1 MDPSFDCSIMLSL
14 PDLALVVKLFY
25 KNGESATK
33 ALRQLRTLK
42 GIKAKKNPISLK
54 GILNVVHR
62 FEETGRL
69 EHRPRSGRPSVSA
82 NRVPVV
88 QSVMR
93 NVAAETSTG
102 SCSAR
107 EAGKVTGIPERSVR
121 RILHLILEMHPYKIQ
136 ARHQLL
142 PADCDK
148 RHAFATWALAQMDR
162 DPQWLL
168 NIMWTDEAHFSLH
181 GEVNTQ
187 NSRIWATSNPH
198 AYTTKPLHS
207 PHVTVWCGFT
217 ASFIIGPL
225 FFEERCPVSG
235 WKTCSVTAERYLT
248 LLNDH
253 VVPAL
258 QQRRALSSVTF
269 MQDGA
274 PPHVSRSVKTF
285 LLSKFTEDRLI
296 SRGCK
301 NAWPARSPDLTPAD
315 FWLWGYLKSR
325 VYRGS
330 PATLVE
336 LKDAIQLA
344 VSGIDADMLHAAVLG
359 VVTRLT
365 CLLPCGGGHVEH
377 LLF

>member
-1 MDPSFDCSIMLSL
+1 M
-14 PDLALVVKLFY
+14 
-25 KNGESATK
+25 
-33 ALRQLRTLK
+33 
-42 GIKAKKNPISLK
+42 
-54 GILNVVHR
+54 
-62 FEETGRL
+62 
-69 EHRPRSGRPSVSA
+69 
-82 NRVPVV
+82 
-88 QSVMR
+88 
-93 NVAAETSTG
+93 
-102 SCSAR
+102 
-107 EAGKVTGIPERSVR
+107 
-121 RILHLILEMHPYKIQ
+121 
-136 ARHQLL
+136 
-142 PADCDK
+142 
-148 RHAFATWALAQMDR
+148 
-162 DPQWLL
+162 
-168 NIMWTDEAHFSLH
+168 
-181 GEVNTQ
+181 
-187 NSRIWATSNPH
+187 
-198 AYTTKPLHS
+198 
-207 PHVTVWCGFT
+207 
-217 ASFIIGPL
+217 
-225 FFEERCPVSG
+225 SG

-253 VVPAL
+253 VIPAL

-285 LLSKFTEDRLI
+285 LLRKFTEDRLI

-301 NAWPARSPDLTPAD
+301 NEWPSRSPDLTPAD

-344 VSGIDADMLHAAVLG
+344 VSGIDAEMLHAAVIG